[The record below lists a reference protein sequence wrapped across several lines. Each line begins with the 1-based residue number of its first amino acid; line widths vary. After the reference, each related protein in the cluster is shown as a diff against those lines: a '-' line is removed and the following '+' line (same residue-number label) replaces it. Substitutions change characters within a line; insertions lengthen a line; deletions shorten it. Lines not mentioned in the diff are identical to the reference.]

1 MLIRYLPFYLL
12 RITMTKK
19 FALVL
24 GASGEIGY
32 AICRNLAEA
41 GWSMYL
47 HYANNK
53 GSIEK
58 LLTELTESYPEQE
71 FIVVQADMSNPD
83 CIEKIA
89 GSVFTLQAIVFA
101 QGHSLY
107 KALEDTSI
115 DDIHLLF
122 QVHVEHPMALLGK
135 LSSKLR
141 KQISSSVVFVGS
153 IWGDTGASYEVAYSA
168 AKGAQHAFV
177 KAYAKEVAL
186 QRTRVNAVA
195 PGFIDTKMNMHIEEE
210 ARQLILEE
218 IPAGILGSPQD
229 IANAVEFLTSEKA
242 SYITGQIIRV
252 NGGWYI

>member
-1 MLIRYLPFYLL
+1 
-12 RITMTKK
+12 MTKK

-24 GASGEIGY
+24 GASGEIGC
-32 AICRNLAEA
+32 AICRNLAET

-58 LLTELTESYPEQE
+58 LLKELNGSYPQQE
-71 FIVVQADMSNPD
+71 FIIVQADMSNQD
-83 CIEKIA
+83 CINKIVD
-89 GSVFTLQAIVFA
+89 SVYTLHTIVFA

-107 KALEDTSI
+107 KGLEDTSL
-115 DDIHLLF
+115 DDIRKLF

-135 LSSKLR
+135 LNSKLR
-141 KQISSSVVFVGS
+141 KQTSSSVVFVGS

-186 QRTRVNAVA
+186 QRTTVNVVA
-195 PGFIDTKMNMHIEEE
+195 PGFIDTKMNAHIEEE
-210 ARQLILEE
+210 ARQLILDE
-218 IPAGILGSPQD
+218 IPAGVLGSPQD
-229 IANAVEFLTSEKA
+229 IADAVGFLTSEKA

>member
-1 MLIRYLPFYLL
+1 MS
-12 RITMTKK
+12 KK

-24 GASGEIGY
+24 GASGEIGH
-32 AICRNLAEA
+32 AICLNLAEA
-41 GWSMYL
+41 GWSIYL

-53 GSIEK
+53 ENVET
-58 LLTELTESYPEQE
+58 LLTKLNESYPKQE
-71 FIVVQADMSNPD
+71 FIVVQADMSNPE
-83 CIEKIA
+83 CIKKIA
-89 GSVFTLQAIVFA
+89 DSVFTLQAIVFA

-107 KALEDTSI
+107 KALEDTSL
-115 DDIHLLF
+115 DDIRLLF

-135 LSSKLR
+135 LNSKLR
-141 KQISSSVVFVGS
+141 KQTSSSVLFVGS

-186 QRTRVNAVA
+186 QRIRVNAVA
-195 PGFIDTKMNMHIEEE
+195 PGFIDTKMNAHIDED

-218 IPAGILGSPQD
+218 IPTGFFGTTQD

>member
-1 MLIRYLPFYLL
+1 
-12 RITMTKK
+12 MTKK

-41 GWSMYL
+41 GWSIYL
-47 HYANNK
+47 HYANNEA
-53 GSIEK
+53 SIFT
-58 LLTELTESYPEQE
+58 LLKELNDSYPKQE
-71 FIVVQADMSNPD
+71 FSVIQADMSKED

-89 GSVFTLQAIVFA
+89 DSVFSLHAVVFA

-107 KALEDTSI
+107 KALEDTSLA
-115 DDIHLLF
+115 DIRLLF
-122 QVHVEHPMALLGK
+122 QVHVEHPMALLAR
-135 LSSKLR
+135 LNSKLR
-141 KQISSSVVFVGS
+141 KQPSSSVVFVGS
-153 IWGDTGASYEVAYSA
+153 IWGDAGASYEVAYSA

-195 PGFIDTKMNMHIEEE
+195 PGFIETKMNAHIEEE
-210 ARQLILEE
+210 ARQLIMDE
-218 IPAGILGSPQD
+218 IPAGIFGSTQN
-229 IANAVEFLTSEKA
+229 IADTVGFLTSEKA

>member
-1 MLIRYLPFYLL
+1 
-12 RITMTKK
+12 MTKK

-41 GWSMYL
+41 GWSIYL
-47 HYANNK
+47 HYANNEA
-53 GSIEK
+53 SILS
-58 LLTELTESYPEQE
+58 LLNELNTTYPEQE
-71 FIVVQADMSNPD
+71 FSVIQADLSKEN
-83 CIEKIA
+83 CIGKITD
-89 GSVFTLQAIVFA
+89 SVFTLQAIVFA

-107 KALEDTSI
+107 KALEDTTLA
-115 DDIHLLF
+115 DIRLLF
-122 QVHVEHPMALLGK
+122 QVHVEHPMALLAK
-135 LSSKLR
+135 LNGKLR
-141 KQISSSVVFVGS
+141 KETNSSVVFVGS
-153 IWGDTGASYEVAYSA
+153 IWGDAGASYEVAYSA

-195 PGFIDTKMNMHIEEE
+195 PGFIETKMNAHIAAED
-210 ARQLILEE
+210 RKLIMEE
-218 IPAGILGSPQD
+218 IPAGIFGSTQN
-229 IANAVEFLTSEKA
+229 IADTVVFLTSEKA

>member
-1 MLIRYLPFYLL
+1 MS
-12 RITMTKK
+12 KK

-24 GASGEIGY
+24 GASGEIGN
-32 AICRNLAEA
+32 AICLNLAEA
-41 GWSMYL
+41 GWSIYL

-53 GSIEK
+53 ENVET
-58 LLTELTESYPEQE
+58 LLTKLNESYPKQE
-71 FIVVQADMSNPD
+71 FIVVQADMSNPE
-83 CIEKIA
+83 CIKKIA
-89 GSVFTLQAIVFA
+89 DSVFTLQSIVFA

-107 KALEDTSI
+107 KALEDTSL
-115 DDIHLLF
+115 DDIRLLF

-135 LSSKLR
+135 LNSKLR
-141 KQISSSVVFVGS
+141 KQTSSSVLFVGS

-186 QRTRVNAVA
+186 QRIRVNAVA
-195 PGFIDTKMNMHIEEE
+195 PGFIDTKMNAHIDED

-218 IPAGILGSPQD
+218 IPTGFFGTTQD

>member
-1 MLIRYLPFYLL
+1 
-12 RITMTKK
+12 MTKK

-24 GASGEIGY
+24 GASGEIGQS
-32 AICRNLAEA
+32 ICRNLAEA

-47 HYANNK
+47 HYASNRV
-53 GSIEK
+53 SVVT
-58 LLTELTESYPEQE
+58 LVTELNESYPEQE

-83 CIEKIA
+83 CIEKLTD
-89 GSVFTLQAIVFA
+89 SVFTLQAVVFA

-115 DDIHLLF
+115 EDIRLLF

-135 LSSKLR
+135 LNSKLR
-141 KQISSSVVFVGS
+141 KQLSSSVVFVGS
-153 IWGDTGASYEVAYSA
+153 IWGDAGASYEAAYSA

-195 PGFIDTKMNMHIEEE
+195 PGFIDTKMNAHVEEQ
-210 ARQLILEE
+210 ARQLIMEE
-218 IPAGILGSPQD
+218 IPAGIFGSTQN
-229 IANAVEFLTSEKA
+229 IADAVVFLTSEKA

>member
-1 MLIRYLPFYLL
+1 MS
-12 RITMTKK
+12 KK

-24 GASGEIGY
+24 GASGEIGH

-53 GSIEK
+53 GSIVT
-58 LLTELTESYPEQE
+58 LVTELNKSYPEQE
-71 FIVVQADMSNPD
+71 FIVVQADMSNPN
-83 CIEKIA
+83 CIEKIVA
-89 GSVFTLQAIVFA
+89 SIFTLQAIVFA

-107 KALEDTSI
+107 KGLEDTSL
-115 DDIHLLF
+115 DDIRLLF

-135 LSSKLR
+135 LNSKLR
-141 KQISSSVVFVGS
+141 QQSSSSVIFVGS
-153 IWGDTGASYEVAYSA
+153 IWGDTGASFEVAYSA

-195 PGFIDTKMNMHIEEE
+195 PGFIDTKMNAHIEEE

-218 IPAGILGSPQD
+218 IPAGFLGSTQD
-229 IANAVEFLTSEKA
+229 IADAVEFLTSEKA
-242 SYITGQIIRV
+242 KYITGQIIRV

>member
-1 MLIRYLPFYLL
+1 
-12 RITMTKK
+12 MTKK

-24 GASGEIGY
+24 GASGEIGS

-41 GWSMYL
+41 GWSLYL
-47 HYANNK
+47 HYANNNK
-53 GSIEK
+53 RIEK
-58 LLTELTESYPEQE
+58 LLTELNESYSEQE
-71 FIVVQADMSNPD
+71 FMVVHADMSKAD
-83 CIEKIA
+83 CIEKIVDSIFA
-89 GSVFTLQAIVFA
+89 LNAIVFA

-107 KALEDTSI
+107 KGLEDTTI
-115 DDIHLLF
+115 DEIRFLF

-135 LSSKLR
+135 LNSKLR
-141 KQISSSVVFVGS
+141 QQSSSSVVFVGS

-168 AKGAQHAFV
+168 AKGAQHALV

-186 QRTRVNAVA
+186 QRTRVNAVS
-195 PGFIDTKMNMHIEEE
+195 PGFIDTKMNTHIEEE

-229 IANAVEFLTSEKA
+229 IANAVAFLTSEKA
-242 SYITGQIIRV
+242 SYITGQVIRV